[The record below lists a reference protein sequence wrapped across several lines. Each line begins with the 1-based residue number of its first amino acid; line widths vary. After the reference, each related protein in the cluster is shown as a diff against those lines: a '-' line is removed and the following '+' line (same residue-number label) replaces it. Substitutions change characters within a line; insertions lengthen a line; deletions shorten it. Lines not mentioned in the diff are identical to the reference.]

1 MNITEYKKTIRKPLR
16 QSTLCFL
23 IRDNKVL
30 LALKKRGF
38 GKGRWNGVGGKP
50 GQDEKIEETAVRE
63 TQEEIGVIPLNIEK
77 RAVLDFYFPHNPEWN
92 QQVIIYLAK
101 NWTGK
106 PMESEEMKPRWF
118 NKNDLPFE
126 LMWPDDKHWLPKV
139 LEGSN
144 INAEFLFGE
153 NDTLLNF
160 NVAEI

>member
-1 MNITEYKKTIRKPLR
+1 MNITEYKKTIHQPLR
-16 QSTLCFL
+16 KSTLCFL

-38 GKGRWNGVGGKP
+38 GKGRWNGVGGKQKP
-50 GQDEKIEETAVRE
+50 NEKIEETAIRE

-77 RAVLDFYFPHNPEWN
+77 RAVLDFYFPHSPSWN

-101 NWTGK
+101 DWAGK
-106 PMESEEMKPRWF
+106 PKETEEMKPKWF

-126 LMWPDDKHWLPKV
+126 LIWPDDKHWLPKV
-139 LEGSN
+139 FEGSN

-153 NDTLLNF
+153 NDTLLEF

>member
-1 MNITEYKKTIRKPLR
+1 MDIIGYKKTIHQPLR
-16 QSTLCFL
+16 QATLLFL
-23 IRDNKVL
+23 VKGKKVL
-30 LALKKRGF
+30 LAMKKRGF
-38 GKGRWNGVGGKP
+38 GKDRWNGVGGKLNP
-50 GQDEKIEETAVRE
+50 NEKIEEAAVRE
-63 TQEEIGVIPLNIEK
+63 TQEEIGVIPLDIEK
-77 RAVLDFYFPHNPEWN
+77 RAVLNFYFPHNPVWN

-101 NWTGK
+101 NWIGK